1 MGFQNE
7 DAKAFSRLHFEIDKF
22 DINIAIRW
30 RKKRFMGK
38 NEKEKESGSGKR
50 RIQSVQ
56 RAGEILSLFVNEKKP
71 LGITEFARHL
81 GLPKTTVQGIVLTL
95 LDMNF
100 LERDP
105 VTSKY
110 RLGPMLFQ
118 LGMKYATNMDL
129 VNIARVWMERLCF
142 QFREPVNLG
151 MLVGNHIVVLLR
163 IEPENKFMAM
173 PQAGSVIPA
182 HTTSIGKIIYAS
194 LSEEH
199 RNELLK
205 DYSFTPMT
213 DNSITR
219 RDDFLAE
226 LREVKEKGISYDR
239 EENVVGLA
247 GIGGPIYNYDGQV
260 FAAIALTGNAENII
274 SRQEDIINGLLY
286 TCRMISEQ
294 LGYSPQG

>member
-1 MGFQNE
+1 MSN
-7 DAKAFSRLHFEIDKF
+7 KEI
-22 DINIAIRW
+22 
-30 RKKRFMGK
+30 
-38 NEKEKESGSGKR
+38 EKDTGSGKR

-56 RAGEILSLFVNEKKP
+56 RAGEILSLFINEKKP
-71 LGITEFARHL
+71 IGITEFSRQL

-194 LSEEH
+194 LNEEH

-213 DNSITR
+213 ANSNTD
-219 RDDFLAE
+219 RDAFLKE
-226 LREVKEKGISYDR
+226 LDEVREKGVSYDN

-260 FAAIALTGNAENII
+260 FAAIALTGNADNIKA
-274 SRQEDIINGLLY
+274 RREEMENGLLY
-286 TCRMISEQ
+286 TCRMISQQ
-294 LGYSPQG
+294 LGYSPEA